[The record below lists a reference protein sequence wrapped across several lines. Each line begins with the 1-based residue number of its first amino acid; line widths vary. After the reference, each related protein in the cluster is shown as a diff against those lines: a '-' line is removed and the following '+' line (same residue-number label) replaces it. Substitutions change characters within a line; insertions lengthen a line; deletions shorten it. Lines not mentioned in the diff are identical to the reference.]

1 MELDAVLKK
10 QFIRFFISG
19 VTAVAIDLMVYYVLK
34 ETLDYNLAKG
44 VSFLAGTIVAY
55 ILNKFWTFEEK
66 KYSSVEL
73 IKFFTLYSLTL
84 FINIYINHLALIIS
98 QSVLFAFLT
107 ATGVSTVLNF
117 VGQKFWVFKK

>member
-1 MELDAVLKK
+1 MALDAVLKK
-10 QFIRFFISG
+10 QFIRFFVSG
-19 VTAVAIDLMVYYVLK
+19 VTAVAIDMGIYYLLK
-34 ETLDYNLAKG
+34 ERLDYNIAKG
-44 VSFLAGTIVAY
+44 VSFLSGTIVAY

-84 FINIYINHLALIIS
+84 FINIYVNHLTLNLF
-98 QSVLFAFLT
+98 QSVLFAFLI